1 MKIYKFGGASI
12 KDANAIENLFKIL
25 QKRGYEKTLVVVS
38 AIGKTTNA
46 LELVVRNY
54 FQNKNEL
61 QYSINRVVSF
71 HNEILLKL
79 FINENHEIFNDVK
92 TIFENLKGFLNR
104 NKSPD
109 YSFVY
114 DQIVSNGEL
123 LSTKIINAYLNY
135 KGIASNWVDSRDLIK
150 TDSNYRDSD
159 LIWNITQKNISNQID
174 KRILNI
180 TQGFIASDENNFNTT
195 LGREGSD
202 YSAAIYA
209 YCLNAD
215 SLTIWKDVSG
225 FLNADP
231 KVFEN
236 PILLECI
243 SYEEAIELAFYG
255 ATVIHPKTLQP
266 LQKKEI
272 PLYVKSFLNPD
283 AQGTTVSRGIKIKP
297 EIPCFIVKRNLHLL
311 KLSSL
316 DFSFIVE
323 ENISEIFQVL
333 HKHKM
338 KVDLIQN
345 SAISFSV
352 CVYDK
357 FNRLDELL
365 SNLKAVF
372 KVECIENV
380 NLFTIRHF
388 NQSSCDE
395 ILKNNELILEQRTE
409 DVIQLVV
416 K

>member
-1 MKIYKFGGASI
+1 M
-12 KDANAIENLFKIL
+12 
-25 QKRGYEKTLVVVS
+25 
-38 AIGKTTNA
+38 
-46 LELVVRNY
+46 RN
-54 FQNKNEL
+54 
-61 QYSINRVVSF
+61 
-71 HNEILLKL
+71 
-79 FINENHEIFNDVK
+79 
-92 TIFENLKGFLNR
+92 
-104 NKSPD
+104 
-109 YSFVY
+109 
-114 DQIVSNGEL
+114 
-123 LSTKIINAYLNY
+123 
-135 KGIASNWVDSRDLIK
+135 
-150 TDSNYRDSD
+150 
-159 LIWNITQKNISNQID
+159 
-174 KRILNI
+174 
-180 TQGFIASDENNFNTT
+180 ENNFNTT

-357 FNRLDELL
+357 FN
-365 SNLKAVF
+365 
-372 KVECIENV
+372 
-380 NLFTIRHF
+380 
-388 NQSSCDE
+388 
-395 ILKNNELILEQRTE
+395 
-409 DVIQLVV
+409 VIY
-416 K
+416 